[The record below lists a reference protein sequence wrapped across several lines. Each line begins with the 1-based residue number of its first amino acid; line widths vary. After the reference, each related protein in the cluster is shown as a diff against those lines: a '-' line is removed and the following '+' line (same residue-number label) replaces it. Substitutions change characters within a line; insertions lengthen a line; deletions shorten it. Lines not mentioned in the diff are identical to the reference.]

1 MHLDE
6 GKQKFIQAWGKYGSS
21 WGINRTMAQI
31 HALLLVSDK
40 ALSTDDLMEQLGIS
54 RGNANMNVRALM
66 QWGLVHKEFISG
78 ERKEF
83 FAAEKDA
90 WLMAKN
96 ILEQRR
102 KREIAPML
110 ALLDDLKEVEG
121 DDHSAEDFKEKMKEL
136 HKLTSRTNKALARL
150 GKYGDSKIVNTI
162 SKMLK

>member
-1 MHLDE
+1 MQLDE
-6 GKQKFIQAWGKYGSS
+6 AKEKFIQAWGKYGSS

-31 HALLLVSDK
+31 HALLLVSEK

-83 FAAEKDA
+83 FAAEKDS
-90 WLMAKN
+90 WLMAKQ
-96 ILEQRR
+96 IIEQRR
-102 KREIAPML
+102 KREIAPMIS
-110 ALLDDLKEVEG
+110 LLDSLKELKG
-121 DDHSAEDFKEKMKEL
+121 DGHAEEDFRDKMKDL
-136 HKLTSRTNKALARL
+136 HKLTSRVNKALGRL
-150 GKYGDSKIVNTI
+150 GKFGDSKIVNTI